1 MSNSFIL
8 PGTAPVNLDTLAAQL
23 SDKISHLPVGVPK
36 MARATPSLATQTGAE
51 VMLVVVREHEPDHSY
66 EECDLILRVVHGG
79 GFVQLPNGPVDA
91 PEGAT
96 VFLPRGLGHAYYN
109 TAKSDSVLLGIFC
122 PKFLP
127 SIPCYLPP
135 VAAK

>member
-1 MSNSFIL
+1 MSNSFTL
-8 PGTAPVNLDTLAAQL
+8 PGNPPVCLDTLATQL
-23 SDKISHLPVGVPK
+23 SETISHLPPAAPK
-36 MARATPSLATQTGAE
+36 MARSILATQTGAE
-51 VMLVVVREHEPDHSY
+51 VMLVVVRDHEPDHSY
-66 EECDLILRVVHGG
+66 EECDLILQVLHGG
-79 GFVQLPNGPVDA
+79 GFVQFPNGPVDA
-91 PEGAT
+91 PVGAT

-109 TAKSDSVLLGIFC
+109 TAKSDSVLLGTFC